1 MEEKKIEQKETQAV
15 EVKKT
20 ETRREGEDR
29 RPRPSRPGR
38 PQNSR
43 GKFRSKKK
51 FSFRRKGCYFCKNK
65 DVAID
70 YKDVNLLKRY
80 VAESGKISPRRFTG
94 TCAKHQR
101 KLVVEIK
108 KARQMSL
115 LPYTDKH

>member
-1 MEEKKIEQKETQAV
+1 MEEKKIETPVTE
-15 EVKKT
+15 EVKN
-20 ETRREGEDR
+20 ETAAKREGEEKKW
-29 RPRPSRPGR
+29 RPSRPNR
-38 PQNSR
+38 PQQSR
-43 GKFRSKKK
+43 GKFRNKKK

-65 DVAID
+65 DVVLD

-115 LPYTDKH
+115 LPFTDKH